1 MTSPPFIWD
10 YLQVF
15 RLLSVDTAFR
25 TWCWIEKSTHLISF
39 NIILFHHS
47 NTCFFLLIGR
57 LEWATLNISCCISN
71 SLPLLAPILY
81 FLRAM
86 IFASALHKLLMMT
99 EFSLMYYIGLINFL
113 YCLVDFLKI
122 SIFTFVDVILSRR
135 FIIYLDFD
143 KYFDNMYWN

>member
-15 RLLSVDTAFR
+15 QLFPVDTAFR
-25 TWCWIEKSTHLISF
+25 TWYLLEKSTHLISF
-39 NIILFHHS
+39 YSILL
-47 NTCFFLLIGR
+47 NTYYFLLIGR
-57 LEWATLNISCCISN
+57 LEWATLNISCCISK

-99 EFSLMYYIGLINFL
+99 DCFLFTVWWIFSNLFGTTYCCCKCLLLTQLWNLMLTRE
-113 YCLVDFLKI
+113 K
-122 SIFTFVDVILSRR
+122 
-135 FIIYLDFD
+135 
-143 KYFDNMYWN
+143 